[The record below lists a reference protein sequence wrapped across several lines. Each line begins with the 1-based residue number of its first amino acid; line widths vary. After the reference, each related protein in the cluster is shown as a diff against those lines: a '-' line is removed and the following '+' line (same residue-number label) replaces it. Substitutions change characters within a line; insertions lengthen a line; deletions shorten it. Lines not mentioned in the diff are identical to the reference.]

1 MSDALHVCPDCR
13 SELVQPL
20 EWKQADG
27 NRGHWHLLRRCPE
40 CEWRGGA
47 IYGPHEID
55 AYDDVLDDGS
65 VALVRELRTLE
76 QEAMSELADTL
87 AEALELDLIGAD
99 DFAV

>member
-40 CEWRGGA
+40 CEWRGDA
-47 IYGPHEID
+47 VHGPHEIN
-55 AYDDVLDDGS
+55 AYDDVLDAGTL
-65 VALVRELRTLE
+65 ALMSELRTLE
-76 QEAMSELADTL
+76 QEAMSALADTL

-99 DFAV
+99 DFAL